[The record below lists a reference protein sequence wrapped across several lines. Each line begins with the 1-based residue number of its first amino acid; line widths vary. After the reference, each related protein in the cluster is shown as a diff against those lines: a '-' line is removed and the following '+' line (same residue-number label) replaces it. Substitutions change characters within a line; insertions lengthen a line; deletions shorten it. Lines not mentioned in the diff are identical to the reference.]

1 MNKLPDIKDFKAPED
16 YFESLPDRI
25 ISRIPRQQS
34 VNWFR
39 YAAVIAILLVSWG
52 VWQHNTSRT
61 DMQLISLDEEVNLYI
76 ESQYWTAED
85 ILSMV
90 DNPEEI
96 LDQIIAEEM
105 EYEVDFLDEN
115 IETWY

>member
-1 MNKLPDIKDFKAPED
+1 MNNLPDIKDFKAPD
-16 YFESLPDRI
+16 GYFESLPDRI
-25 ISRIPRQQS
+25 IRRIPRQQP

-39 YAAVIAILLVSWG
+39 YAAAIAVLLVSWG
-52 VWQHNTSRT
+52 VWQINTSKT
-61 DMQLISLDEEVNLYI
+61 DRELLTLEDEVNLYI

-85 ILSMV
+85 VLSMV

-105 EYEVDFLDEN
+105 IYEVDFADDN
-115 IETWY
+115 IENWY